1 MTALKPDALAEYFRA
16 VYGYNLLDATL
27 EDKKKLFTEFF
38 RAVYDY
44 DPFPWQARLAAR
56 VCGVGEAS
64 PKEGKS
70 TAWPRCIAL
79 PTASGKTACIDI
91 AVFALACQAS
101 LPPQERTAPRRIFFV
116 VDRRVVVD
124 QAYDHGKDLAE
135 KLDWK
140 DDRMLWTV
148 AETLRSVSRSGWR
161 ELPETDRRRILDSR
175 CKWKYEKSWKAGERE
190 QFWKKLRP
198 DEREWIDISPL
209 DVYALRGGMY
219 RESAWVRSPL
229 QPTVITSTV
238 DQVGSRLLFRGYGV
252 SDSSKPL
259 HAALVG
265 NDALILLD
273 EAHCARPFDQT
284 MTLVRKY
291 REWTDQPKDRLK
303 LPFHFVTMTATPTAG
318 APMNEIERLGKDDRE
333 HPVLGKR
340 ITANKP
346 ARLVLSNAKGDKWE
360 KWGPVLAKDLADH
373 ATSFQKRGFLGIGVI
388 VNRVATARKVAELL
402 RAPLQRALDA
412 ARAEPDA
419 AKRQAMESEARINAP
434 DVILLTGRMRPV
446 DRDAIMAKLEPLFSK
461 NSNKEGGEM
470 KPTFVVATQTI
481 EVGADLDFHALVTEC
496 ASLDAL
502 RQRFGRLNRVA
513 ARDKAEAVIVVREDQ
528 TKPVDEE
535 TKADPVYGNGLA
547 KTWQWLNK
555 HDSNGTPDPTD
566 PPLSGDEP
574 RAKKERRK
582 GKGSDS
588 PASASAAK
596 IIDFGVAALDALL
609 NDPKTRPDDLA
620 ALNAPSPD
628 AAVLLPAHL
637 DMWCQTSP
645 RPVPDPDP
653 SYFLH
658 GPQRGE
664 PEVQVVFRAD
674 LGADEAQWAE
684 VVSLCPPSSS
694 EALSVRLRD
703 FTRWLKGKVTDETSS
718 DVEGQRVEDSSE
730 ADDENADSTPALRR
744 ALRWRG
750 PDARETSVVRGG
762 ERATP
767 NDLFVVPITTND
779 QRIEAALLGD
789 FPINDD
795 GTPRITD
802 AGDEAFQRSRDKA
815 ILRIRHALYPQLDAA
830 GDATDFVAHDDE
842 EVEGRID
849 EALKTLSAHSSLHV
863 QRAAEALG
871 VKRNRA
877 VELHPL
883 GGLVLIGKR
892 RLHLFD
898 PTFIDPEDSW
908 EAASDRPYPL
918 ADHCRDV
925 AGRAGQFADC
935 CGLPGLAPAI
945 NLAGELHDIGK
956 ADLRFQAWLNGGNA
970 RRAAACATL
979 YAKSVVPV
987 RSRSE
992 LLAFRDR
999 ARYPAGARHELYSTW
1014 MAAHPANSALAGIDP
1029 ALHDLVLHLIA
1040 SHHGYGR
1047 PFAPIAT
1054 GDLDRVK
1061 HTAASNGMAPL
1072 TIPRAAEPFTFAG
1085 DGRTLTFTPDSSIS
1099 GHGLERLDSGVA
1111 ERFWMLT
1118 RRYGWWGLPYLE
1130 ALLRLA
1136 DWACGDPLE
1145 STGAISHYAAS
1156 DGRAQVVAAALPEA
1170 VS

>member
-1 MTALKPDALAEYFRA
+1 MSQLGPDDFRGFFIELYGKDKDGKPIE
-16 VYGYNLLDATL
+16 
-27 EDKKKLFTEFF
+27 
-38 RAVYDY
+38 
-44 DPFPWQARLAAR
+44 PFPWQERLARR
-56 VCGVGEAS
+56 VCGDAEPSAQ
-64 PKEGKS
+64 P
-70 TAWPRCIAL
+70 WPRCIAL
-79 PTASGKTACIDI
+79 PTAAGKTACIDI

-101 LPPQERTAPRRIFFV
+101 RTPEKRTAPRRIFFV

-124 QAYDHGKDLAE
+124 QAYDHAEELAE
-135 KLDWK
+135 KLGK
-140 DDRMLWTV
+140 ANGGVLGRVAGALKRIAGCECEWT
-148 AETLRSVSRSGWR
+148 
-161 ELPETDRRRILDSR
+161 
-175 CKWKYEKSWKAGERE
+175 CKCR
-190 QFWKKLRP
+190 
-198 DEREWIDISPL
+198 PL

-265 NDALILLD
+265 NDSLILLD

-284 MTLVRKY
+284 MSLVRKY
-291 REWTDQPKDRLK
+291 RDWTDKPEDRLA
-303 LPFHFVTMTATPTAG
+303 LPLHFVTMTATPG
-318 APMNEIERLGKDDRE
+318 KEILDDEERRRKEQPRSASLIFEPDEKDRN
-333 HPVLGKR
+333 PKGLLGKR
-340 ITANKP
+340 IAAKKP
-346 ARLVLSNAKGDKWE
+346 ARLVIADKAKGAKWRDGLVTE
-360 KWGPVLAKDLADH
+360 LVAQAKRLQTGNVRAV
-373 ATSFQKRGFLGIGVI
+373 GVI
-388 VNRVATARKVAELL
+388 VNRVATARDIA
-402 RAPLQRALDA
+402 RALGEPRRKALEEADKEADA
-412 ARAEPDA
+412 ATRESR
-419 AKRQAMESEARINAP
+419 RQQAINETP

-446 DRDAIMAKLEPLFSK
+446 DRDAIMAKIEPLLSK
-461 NSNKEGGEM
+461 NSNREGGET

-496 ASLDAL
+496 AGLDAL

-513 ARDKAEAVIVVREDQ
+513 ARDKAEAVIVVCEDQ
-528 TKPVDEE
+528 AKPVDEE
-535 TKADPVYGNGLA
+535 AKADPVYGNSLA
-547 KTWQWLNK
+547 KTWQWLSE
-555 HDSNGTPDPTD
+555 HALIVTPNPTE
-566 PPLSGDEP
+566 PPESGDEP
-574 RAKKERRK
+574 RAKKGRKK

-609 NDPKTRPDDLA
+609 NDPNTKRNDLA

-645 RPVPDPDP
+645 RPVPDPDL

-674 LGADEAQWAE
+674 LKWDETKSREENEELWAE
-684 VVSLCPPSSS
+684 IVSLCPPSSS

-703 FTRWLKGKVTDETSS
+703 FTRWLRGEATDETSS

-730 ADDENADSTPALRR
+730 ADDENADSTPARRR

-779 QRIEAALLGD
+779 QKIEAAFLGD

-815 ILRIRHALYPQLDAA
+815 IVRLVPALYQVEPIKTDAGASEDADAPSDPDAQIARIVKSLVARSNDAA
-830 GDATDFVAHDDE
+830 DAESVTEKDVRD
-842 EVEGRID
+842 
-849 EALKTLSAHSSLHV
+849 ALEKIA
-863 QRAAEALG
+863 
-871 VKRNRA
+871 A
-877 VELHPL
+877 VESNKLEARREWLVEAIKALLNEKKNRLDIEPHPT
-883 GGLVLIGKR
+883 GGIVLTGKR
-892 RLHLFD
+892 RLHRFD
-898 PTFIDPEDSW
+898 PTFIEPEDSW

-925 AGRAGQFADC
+925 ASVAGTNAERS
-935 CGLPGLAPAI
+935 GVNKAHAAI
-945 NLAGELHDIGK
+945 KLAGELHDAGK
-956 ADLRFQAWLNGGNA
+956 ADPRFQAWLHGGNA
-970 RRAAACATL
+970 SRAAACATL
-979 YAKSVVPV
+979 YAKSVVPM
-987 RSRSE
+987 RSRRE

-999 ARYPAGARHELYSTW
+999 AGFPAGARHELASVRL
-1014 MAAHPANSALAGIDP
+1014 AEGDGALPADFDATQR
-1029 ALHDLVLHLIA
+1029 DLVLHLIA
-1040 SHHGYGR
+1040 AHHGYCR
-1047 PFAPIAT
+1047 PFAPVIEDPRPQELAFNHNGHPLRTSSAT
-1054 GDLDRVK
+1054 
-1061 HTAASNGMAPL
+1061 
-1072 TIPRAAEPFTFAG
+1072 
-1085 DGRTLTFTPDSSIS
+1085 
-1099 GHGLERLDSGVA
+1099 GLERLDSGVA

-1136 DWACGDPLE
+1136 DWACSKPGEARE
-1145 STGAISHYAAS
+1145 SSS
-1156 DGRAQVVAAALPEA
+1156 DGRASIAAAAQETMR
-1170 VS
+1170 